1 MSIHHLR
8 GRKFNDDAPASRV
21 RPTGRGRECAR
32 QTIMLAIKQ
41 APRFICKLCEITG
54 LDQVD
59 VERELHVLWLAGRI
73 VSVDGPL
80 FEAVTQ

>member
-8 GRKFNDDAPASRV
+8 GRKFNDKAPVSRV
-21 RPTGRGRECAR
+21 RPTGL
-32 QTIMLAIKQ
+32 MQ

-59 VERELHVLWLAGRI
+59 VERELRVLWLAGRI
-73 VSVDGPL
+73 VSAEGPL